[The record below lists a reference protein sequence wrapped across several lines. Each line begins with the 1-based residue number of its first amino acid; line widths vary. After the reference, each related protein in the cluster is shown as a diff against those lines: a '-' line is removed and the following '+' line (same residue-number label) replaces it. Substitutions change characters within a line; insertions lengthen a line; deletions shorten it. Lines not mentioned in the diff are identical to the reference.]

1 MNINDDDRIIHTG
14 LYTKKAHEVMS
25 SVFGQCSDGA
35 YENNPRYDRYWKF
48 GDVCQEVDGEV
59 TIHVSAKSGENERC
73 GQYHN
78 RWIENAFFKMCDV
91 EVKTWMAN
99 MVKRIMQMELRDE
112 SIANGWRRD
121 NTGFMTRYLNYDED
135 INVAEVYCIYELLLG
150 RQVGVTKYDAH
161 VIASVLGCKRQP
173 SEIEAETKK
182 RDQAKAVEQAHSVL
196 VKQLNEDEKHEIDEL
211 NAKIE
216 AVKKMYA
223 AKRNEAWHHKMD
235 ELKKLEA

>member
-14 LYTKKAHEVMS
+14 LYTKKAFDVMS

-48 GDVCQEVDGEV
+48 GDAFQEVDGEV
-59 TIHVSAKSGENERC
+59 TIHVSAKSGECEHY
-73 GQYHN
+73 G
-78 RWIENAFFKMCDV
+78 RWVENAFFKMSDV

-99 MVKRIMQMELRDE
+99 MVKRIMQMELRDK

-121 NTGFMTRYLNYDED
+121 NTDFTTCYLNRDED

-150 RQVGVTKYDAH
+150 GQVGITKYDVH

-182 RDQAKAVEQAHSVL
+182 REHARAIDRTYAEA
-196 VKQLNEDEKHEIDEL
+196 VKQLNEDEKREIDEL

-223 AKRNEAWHHKMD
+223 TKRNEAWHHKM
-235 ELKKLEA
+235 EMLKTLEA